1 MLAIQFL
8 RERAKMKA
16 LARAGIF
23 FSLLLAGATANA
35 GWSGNIGWQSDYY
48 FRGIFQKSSSA
59 QGGIDFEHN
68 GFYVGTWAA
77 DVGGGSTGDGLEIDY
92 YVGYGGE
99 AGDFSYGIGYT
110 GYTYTGDFDDTYQ
123 EINLSAGF
131 SFVTLDIALGEYDNF
146 DGPKLDYE
154 FYSVTAEYNGFW
166 GQYGTFDNDFDGDYW
181 QVGYGTTISEI
192 DFGLS
197 LLYSDK
203 TLVGT
208 SEEAL
213 IFSIG
218 KTFDIQ

>member
-1 MLAIQFL
+1 
-8 RERAKMKA
+8 MKA
-16 LARAGIF
+16 LARTGVI

-35 GWSGNIGWQSDYY
+35 GWSANIGWQSDYY

-77 DVGGGSTGDGLEIDY
+77 DVGGGATGDGLEIDY
-92 YVGYGGE
+92 YVGYGGDV
-99 AGDFSYGIGYT
+99 GDFSYGIGYT
-110 GYTYTGDFDDTYQ
+110 GYTYTGDFDDTYH
-123 EINLSAGF
+123 EINLSAGY
-131 SFVTLDIALGEYDNF
+131 SFVTLDIAVGEYENF
-146 DGPKLDYE
+146 GGPTLDYE
-154 FYSVTAEYNGFW
+154 FYSLTAEYKGFW

-197 LLYSDK
+197 LLYSDE

>member
-1 MLAIQFL
+1 
-8 RERAKMKA
+8 MKA

-131 SFVTLDIALGEYDNF
+131 SFVACCHTSSRAHSPTNRSSS
-146 DGPKLDYE
+146 PA
-154 FYSVTAEYNGFW
+154 T
-166 GQYGTFDNDFDGDYW
+166 
-181 QVGYGTTISEI
+181 
-192 DFGLS
+192 
-197 LLYSDK
+197 
-203 TLVGT
+203 GT
-208 SEEAL
+208 SGGDA
-213 IFSIG
+213 SSVR
-218 KTFDIQ
+218 

>member
-1 MLAIQFL
+1 
-8 RERAKMKA
+8 MKA
-16 LARAGIF
+16 LGKTGVLI
-23 FSLLLAGATANA
+23 SLLLAGATANA
-35 GWSGNIGWQSDYY
+35 GWSANIGWVSDYY

-59 QGGIDFEHN
+59 QGGIDFDHN
-68 GFYVGTWAA
+68 GFYVGAWAA
-77 DVGGGSTGDGLEIDY
+77 DVGGGATGDGLEIDY
-92 YVGYGGE
+92 YLGYGGE
-99 AGDFSYGIGYT
+99 AGDFSYGVGYT
-110 GYTYTGDFDDTYQ
+110 AYTYTGDFDDTYQ

-146 DGPKLDYE
+146 GGEKLDYE
-154 FYSVTAEYNGFW
+154 FYSLTAEYNGFW

-181 QVGYGTTISEI
+181 QVGYGTTIAEI

-197 LLYSDK
+197 LLYSDE

-218 KTFDIQ
+218 KTFDF